1 MRRVG
6 RPGLIGLAAR
16 TAVVTGT
23 ANAMQ
28 NRALRRRQDAQ
39 AQMAPEAPSPQPAP
53 APQPSGS
60 APDLTAELSKL
71 AELHSSGLLTA
82 EEFAAAKARLLG

>member
-1 MRRVG
+1 MRRAG

-23 ANAMQ
+23 ASAMETRAMQ
-28 NRALRRRQDAQ
+28 QRQATAQ
-39 AQMAPEAPSPQPAP
+39 AQPVAAPAP
-53 APQPSGS
+53 APAVPAGT
-60 APDLTAELSKL
+60 DLTAELTKL
-71 AELHSSGLLTA
+71 GDLHSSGLLTD